1 MFSTPILLALLL
13 PSAQAGGA
21 DRLAK
26 KADKA
31 FSKEKY
37 DKALEKCS
45 KALDKEPGHLGAA
58 SICGTVLYLWGAS
71 EGDAEL
77 MDTGSTVMEGVAL
90 ADPWQPY
97 LQLYRQIRSGEMM
110 EAPNFPCGDEES
122 AAWGRAEQ
130 AYMANDLM
138 TARGHY
144 EVAAKGCENPT
155 LWTYYGDTFFA
166 EQDYTQAFAAYEHA
180 LEIDPYHWSALRFI
194 GDGHI
199 KQGDEELGFQWV
211 AKSLAANPV
220 YEYAWIYLD
229 EHLDM
234 RVKQVRGTT
243 LPIVEQGEVLVDL
256 GGGMPPFTSEVN
268 TIYQISMQ
276 ASMEREL
283 GSHERVVKALSDSL
297 GFVRDNDKLEDP
309 GMELWGLLAEAEDA
323 GHFED
328 AVFVLLLSP
337 EMVPAFMDYREANTE
352 SLAAY
357 VFSLLSF

>member
-1 MFSTPILLALLL
+1 MFSALIPLALLL
-13 PSAQAGGA
+13 PTAQAGAA

-31 FSKEKY
+31 FSKDRY

-45 KALDKEPGHLGAA
+45 KALDKDPGHLKAA
-58 SICGTVLYLWGAS
+58 SICGTVLYLWGAT
-71 EGDAEL
+71 EGDVDL
-77 MDTGSTVMEGVAL
+77 MDTGSTLMEGVAL

-180 LEIDPYHWSALRFI
+180 LEIDPYHWPALRFI
-194 GDGHI
+194 GDGHV
-199 KQGDEELGFQWV
+199 KQGNEEDGLKWV

-229 EHLDM
+229 EHLDT

-243 LPIVEQGEVLVDL
+243 LPQVEKGEVVVEM
-256 GGGMPPFTSEVN
+256 GGGMPPFTTEV
-268 TIYQISMQ
+268 TMIYQIAMQ
-276 ASMEREL
+276 ASADKEM
-283 GSHERVVKALSDSL
+283 GSHARVVDALSVSL
-297 GFVRDNDKLEDP
+297 AFVRDRDLLEDP

-328 AVFVLLLSP
+328 AVFMLLLSP
-337 EMVPAFMDYREANTE
+337 EMVPAFMDYREQNME

-357 VFSLLSF
+357 VYSLLSF